1 MSSPRTAQRLTRI
14 LAMVPWVMAHPES
27 NADEVCERFGYAS
40 RRQLVDDLNLVFVCG
55 LPGYGPGELMV
66 AYIDEDEVVIEMA
79 EYFAQ
84 PIRLT
89 APEALGLLASGY
101 AVRGSGLGSDALDRA
116 LEKLERVV
124 LPEGDDS
131 VVVELAEPA
140 LVPEF
145 RSAISEGAVVDI
157 VYTALSS
164 GETTERAIEPWA
176 VFSTLGNW
184 YVRGW
189 CRRANAERVFRVD
202 RIRAATPTGET
213 FDPPEEPSEPVVRYT
228 PDIDDVRATMR
239 LGPAAKWVA
248 EYFPVEVLD
257 ESSDGLT
264 VRMSA
269 SDPLVPARLLLRLG
283 VDAELISGEEVAGEL
298 GALRRRILARY
309 GEPAGSE

>member
-1 MSSPRTAQRLTRI
+1 
-14 LAMVPWVMAHPES
+14 MVPWVMANPES
-27 NADEVCERFGYAS
+27 TADEVCQRFGYPN

-79 EYFAQ
+79 DYFAQ
-84 PIRLT
+84 PLRLT
-89 APEALGLLASGY
+89 APEALGLLAAGY
-101 AVRGSGLGSDALDRA
+101 AIRGAGLGSEALDRA
-116 LEKLERVV
+116 VEKLERVV

-131 VVVELAEPA
+131 VVVELGEPA
-140 LVPEF
+140 LVPEL
-145 RSAISEGAVVDI
+145 RAAIAEGEVIEI

-189 CRRANAERVFRVD
+189 CRRAEAERVFRVD
-202 RIRAATPTGET
+202 RIRGARPTGEA
-213 FDPPEEPSEPVVRYT
+213 FDPPDEPTEPVVRYT
-228 PDIDDVRATMR
+228 PDIDDVRATMK

-248 EYFPVEVLD
+248 EYFPLEIVD
-257 ESSDGLT
+257 ESGDWLT

-283 VDAELISGEEVAGEL
+283 SDAELVSGEEVGT
-298 GALRRRILARY
+298 ALDRLRARILTRY
-309 GEPAGSE
+309 VDAAQND